1 MYALPWSAHSTAS
14 PVYGRRRCLLVS
26 LLLVLYSAPG
36 STSTDTLS
44 TTTTAG
50 EQLQNS
56 RCKLLLIL
64 SPHSIVT
71 TEALV
76 PLVPSPD
83 LSHPNMQL
91 SCSIKVLAS
100 TYNPCYCCCFGGFV
114 HINCVSVIV
123 FLYVNM

>member
-1 MYALPWSAHSTAS
+1 MYALPWSAHSTAV

-36 STSTDTLS
+36 STSTDT
-44 TTTTAG
+44 TATTTAG

-64 SPHSIVT
+64 SPHSIVP

-83 LSHPNMQL
+83 LSHPNTQL
-91 SCSIKVLAS
+91 SCSTEVLAS
-100 TYNPCYCCCFGGFV
+100 SCGPLLSFCGHCSCQWCIGNCLPFFV
-114 HINCVSVIV
+114 S
-123 FLYVNM
+123 

>member
-1 MYALPWSAHSTAS
+1 MYSLPWSAHSTAA

-36 STSTDTLS
+36 STSTDTTS
-44 TTTTAG
+44 TTTAG

-76 PLVPSPD
+76 PLVPSPHR
-83 LSHPNMQL
+83 SHPSMQL
-91 SCSIKVLAS
+91 SCSTNVFAS
-100 TYNPCYCCCFGGFV
+100 SRGPLLLFWRPCTCRWCIG
-114 HINCVSVIV
+114 NCLLSSK
-123 FLYVNM
+123 YVR